1 MEEDDFGDG
10 VSGIMKYDV
19 IKDIVLR
26 YVGCLKEFEVQL
38 ESAHR
43 MYSLQSMFKSDI
55 AKSLNEKDI
64 ERQRE
69 EYKIELQ
76 KNAWEHI
83 FNMTNVNKYATKQ
96 VKDDINKFI
105 VEQQKIPFSMK
116 NIYRMLEII
125 VGTRAARMDNAIE
138 DIFDYI
144 TKYYHDNRYNVP
156 GWKTNSAYLINTKFI
171 FPHLVATDLNGGIE
185 ISVYRWDEA
194 ERIDDIQK
202 VLCYLTGK
210 DYSTTIDIRN
220 KMRYKKFI
228 KSNDKF
234 VAKFTGRDLRDGD
247 FEKTYS
253 RLLEEKAE
261 NLEVIENNFTWGEW
275 TDWGFFEIKCYKK
288 GTLHFKFKDLKHWE
302 LLNREVG
309 RIKGLVLPEKII

>member
-1 MEEDDFGDG
+1 
-10 VSGIMKYDV
+10 
-19 IKDIVLR
+19 
-26 YVGCLKEFEVQL
+26 
-38 ESAHR
+38 
-43 MYSLQSMFKSDI
+43 
-55 AKSLNEKDI
+55 
-64 ERQRE
+64 
-69 EYKIELQ
+69 
-76 KNAWEHI
+76 
-83 FNMTNVNKYATKQ
+83 MTNVNKYATKQ

-247 FEKTYS
+247 
-253 RLLEEKAE
+253 
-261 NLEVIENNFTWGEW
+261 
-275 TDWGFFEIKCYKK
+275 YKK
-288 GTLHFKFKDLKHWE
+288 NIFKTVRRKSRE
-302 LLNREVG
+302 LRSNRKQFHLG
-309 RIKGLVLPEKII
+309 RMDRLGLF